1 MCVFCD
7 GGGPVPFDGRDQRNS
22 REGLCHTTLAELKRQ
37 QLVPDDSWCILS
49 IKCRFCRFDLAHFVF
64 VLSHGL
70 QVEVSSSLKLD
81 TWSRA
86 HLDQKIWKDQGARLQ
101 DRESVCRAPHGFSF
115 QTQATEWEH
124 DQEWLCHS
132 AGGVWWKQICW
143 DSKTWIAFEPWNTI
157 MKSYPF
163 VSRRPIPMYTW
174 STWQTTNDFN
184 RHCLFNMHC

>member
-1 MCVFCD
+1 VCFLRRRWTC
-7 GGGPVPFDGRDQRNS
+7 PLWWARSKKFAGRPLSHDIGWA
-22 REGLCHTTLAELKRQ
+22 ETTFVIPSEKSKSFAFTKPSNLY
-37 QLVPDDSWCILS
+37 LVPDDSWCILS
-49 IKCRFCRFDLAHFVF
+49 IPCCFYRFDLAHFVF

-86 HLDQKIWKDQGARLQ
+86 HLDQIWKDQGAGLR
-101 DRESVCRAPHGFSF
+101 DRESVCRALHGFSF

-157 MKSYPF
+157 MKSYLF
-163 VSRRPIPMYTW
+163 LSRRPIPMNSW
-174 STWQTTNDFN
+174 
-184 RHCLFNMHC
+184 